1 ADKVRIVEQNVIHHK
16 LPRGQQWT
24 RELPMHVKD
33 GYYTLS
39 DTFTDTQILG
49 WMIQTIDDEY
59 AWTEPAVD
67 PALMTLHAARLDEKA
82 DFTGKWLDESDP
94 MEKAYVK
101 ANHGHNLNA
110 DPHEYFTISETAE
123 NALMQATNEV
133 HLMYLHATEKVL
145 KDDN

>member
-1 ADKVRIVEQNVIHHK
+1 
-16 LPRGQQWT
+16 
-24 RELPMHVKD
+24 
-33 GYYTLS
+33 
-39 DTFTDTQILG
+39 
-49 WMIQTIDDEY
+49 
-59 AWTEPAVD
+59 
-67 PALMTLHAARLDEKA
+67 MTLHAARLDEKA

-145 KDDN
+145 KDDNLLKLFNIPKSSGRDCGSPAEPASRYGDRQTGFLHG